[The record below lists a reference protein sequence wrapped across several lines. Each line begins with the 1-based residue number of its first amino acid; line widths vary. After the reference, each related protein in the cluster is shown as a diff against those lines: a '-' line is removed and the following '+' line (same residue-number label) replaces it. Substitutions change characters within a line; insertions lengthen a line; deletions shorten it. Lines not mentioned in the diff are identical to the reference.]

1 MSMSDPIAD
10 MLTRIRNG
18 LSAGK
23 STITMPSSKAK
34 TAIAKVL
41 ADEGFVTGYE
51 LTDTEKKPTL
61 NVTLKYYR
69 GEPVIEELTR
79 VSKPGWRV
87 YCGADELPSANG
99 GLGIVVISTSR
110 GLMTDK
116 QARTEGLGGEVLCRV
131 C

>member
-41 ADEGFVTGYE
+41 ADEGVFSGYE
-51 LTDTEKKPTL
+51 FTTL
-61 NVTLKYYR
+61 RKNR
-69 GEPVIEELTR
+69 
-79 VSKPGWRV
+79 
-87 YCGADELPSANG
+87 PS
-99 GLGIVVISTSR
+99 
-110 GLMTDK
+110 M
-116 QARTEGLGGEVLCRV
+116 
-131 C
+131 

>member
-51 LTDTEKKPTL
+51 VTDIEITTT
-61 NVTLKYYR
+61 NSVNLKYYR
-69 GEPVIEELTR
+69 GCIL
-79 VSKPGWRV
+79 
-87 YCGADELPSANG
+87 
-99 GLGIVVISTSR
+99 
-110 GLMTDK
+110 
-116 QARTEGLGGEVLCRV
+116 
-131 C
+131 

>member
-1 MSMSDPIAD
+1 MEKRQASSRQVGEQGESIELMSMSDPIAD

-51 LTDTEKKPTL
+51 VTDIEK
-61 NVTLKYYR
+61 NR
-69 GEPVIEELTR
+69 
-79 VSKPGWRV
+79 
-87 YCGADELPSANG
+87 PS
-99 GLGIVVISTSR
+99 
-110 GLMTDK
+110 M
-116 QARTEGLGGEVLCRV
+116 
-131 C
+131 

>member
-41 ADEGFVTGYE
+41 VDEGFVTVSYTQ
-51 LTDTEKKPTL
+51 LPLPT
-61 NVTLKYYR
+61 
-69 GEPVIEELTR
+69 TR
-79 VSKPGWRV
+79 K
-87 YCGADELPSANG
+87 
-99 GLGIVVISTSR
+99 
-110 GLMTDK
+110 M
-116 QARTEGLGGEVLCRV
+116 
-131 C
+131 

>member
-23 STITMPSSKAK
+23 PTITMPSSKAK

-41 ADEGFVTGYE
+41 ADEGFVTGWE
-51 LTDTEKKPTL
+51 LTEVDNKATL

-79 VSKPGWRV
+79 VSKPGWWGCSR
-87 YCGADELPSANG
+87 GAGHDVDGLSRFLSPSANSETHANAG
-99 GLGIVVISTSR
+99 SGTPR
-110 GLMTDK
+110 G
-116 QARTEGLGGEVLCRV
+116 R
-131 C
+131 

>member
-51 LTDTEKKPTL
+51 LTDIEKK
-61 NVTLKYYR
+61 
-69 GEPVIEELTR
+69 
-79 VSKPGWRV
+79 
-87 YCGADELPSANG
+87 
-99 GLGIVVISTSR
+99 
-110 GLMTDK
+110 TDP
-116 QARTEGLGGEVLCRV
+116 QCDP
-131 C
+131 